1 MTEKPSPEEVA
12 RWQRRL
18 ASQANNRAWT
28 LSEQPVRT
36 AAEDEEM
43 LNAAH
48 GAMYFWSIVG
58 DENTQTHARQLLAHT
73 YAMLKQPSTAAR
85 YLERCLP
92 VFLEESAKPWERALA
107 HAVAAN
113 VASASSNTADHAR
126 HYNEATRL
134 TAALED
140 PEERAI
146 IEATVR
152 VLPVPAGWRASAA

>member
-1 MTEKPSPEEVA
+1 MTEKPSSEELA

-18 ASQANNRAWT
+18 ASQANNHAWS
-28 LSEQPVRT
+28 LSEKASRT

-43 LNAAH
+43 LHAAH

-58 DENTQTHARQLLAHT
+58 DPNTQAHAAQLLAHT
-73 YAMLKQPSTAAR
+73 YATLKQPSAAAR
-85 YLERCLP
+85 YLGRSLP
-92 VFLEESAKPWERALA
+92 VFMAETAKPWERALA

-113 VASASSNTADHAR
+113 VASAGCNAEDHAR
-126 HYNEATRL
+126 HYSEATQL

-140 PEERAI
+140 AEERAI

>member
-1 MTEKPSPEEVA
+1 MTEKPSPEEVV

-18 ASQANNRAWT
+18 ASQANNRAWS
-28 LSEQPVRT
+28 LSELLVRT

-58 DENTQTHARQLLAHT
+58 DVNTQTHAAQLLAHA
-73 YAMLKQPSTAAR
+73 YATLKQPSAAAR
-85 YLERCLP
+85 FLERCLP
-92 VFLEESAKPWERALA
+92 VFLGESAKLWERALA

-113 VASASSNTADHAR
+113 VASASGNAAEHAR

-140 PEERAI
+140 AEERAV

-152 VLPVPAGWRASAA
+152 VLPVPAGWRASGA

>member
-1 MTEKPSPEEVA
+1 VTEKPSPEEVT

-18 ASQANNRAWT
+18 ASQANNRAWS
-28 LSEQPVRT
+28 LSEQPIRT

-58 DENTQTHARQLLAHT
+58 DENTQAHAVQLLAHT
-73 YAMLKQPSTAAR
+73 YATLNQPGAAAR
-85 YLERCLP
+85 YLERSLP
-92 VFLEESAKPWERALA
+92 IFLAETAKPWERALA

-113 VASASSNTADHAR
+113 VASAGSNTEDHAR
-126 HYNEATRL
+126 YYEDAIRL

-140 PEERAI
+140 AEERAI